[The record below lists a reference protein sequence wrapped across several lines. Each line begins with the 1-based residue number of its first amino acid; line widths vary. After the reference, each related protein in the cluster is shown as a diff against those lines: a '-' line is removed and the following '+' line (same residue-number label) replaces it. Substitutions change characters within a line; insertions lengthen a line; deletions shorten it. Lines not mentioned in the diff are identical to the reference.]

1 MEKAMIRSMTGF
13 ARAER
18 QLEFGR
24 LSWEMRSVNH
34 RYLDFGLRL
43 PEEFRPLE
51 PDIRKCL
58 GQYLS
63 RGKIEATLRFFEAPG
78 ASVCRL
84 ELNLPLARELLGL
97 HKEMAHLAP
106 AALPAD
112 ISQLLKWPGLVEEK
126 RPDPAP
132 LQAAAMELL
141 VEAAQDLQA
150 GRGREGAQMAS
161 AIRERLAG
169 VAVIT
174 ANIRSWLPEIR
185 TALKQRMLDR
195 VADLK
200 QPLEPGRLEQEV
212 VLLSQKIDVDEE
224 LDRLDAHV
232 EEVYRVLDLTEPV
245 GRRLDFLMQEFNRE
259 SNTLSSKSIDQRTT
273 QAAVDLKVLI
283 EQMREQVQN
292 VE

>member
-1 MEKAMIRSMTGF
+1 MTGF
-13 ARAER
+13 ARVER
-18 QLEFGR
+18 QYEFGR

-51 PDIRKCL
+51 ADVRKCL
-58 GQYLS
+58 GKYLN
-63 RGKIEATLRFFEAPG
+63 RGKIEAALRFFEAPG
-78 ASVCRL
+78 ATGGGL
-84 ELNLPLARELLGL
+84 TLNLGLARELINVHAELSRL
-97 HKEMAHLAP
+97 TSVEQA
-106 AALPAD
+106 AD
-112 ISQLLKWPGLVEEK
+112 INQLLKWPGLIEEK
-126 RPDPAP
+126 RPDTAP
-132 LQAAAMELL
+132 IQAAAMELL
-141 VEAAQDLQA
+141 IEAAKELQA
-150 GRGREGAQMAS
+150 GRGREGEQMAS
-161 AIRERLAG
+161 AIRERLEG
-169 VAVIT
+169 VTVLT
-174 ANIRSWLPEIR
+174 TNIRLWLPEIR
-185 TALKQRMLDR
+185 SALKQRMLERIDG
-195 VADLK
+195 LQ
-200 QPLEPGRLEQEV
+200 QPLDPGRIEQEV
-212 VLLSQKIDVDEE
+212 AILAQKIDIDEE

>member
-1 MEKAMIRSMTGF
+1 MIRSMTGF
-13 ARAER
+13 ARVER
-18 QLEFGR
+18 QYEFGR

-34 RYLDFGLRL
+34 RYLDYGLRL

-51 PDIRKCL
+51 SAIRTCL

-63 RGKIEATLRFFEAPG
+63 RGKIEATLRLVMEPG
-78 ASVCRL
+78 AISSKL
-84 ELNLPLARELLGL
+84 ELNPGLAREILEA
-97 HKEMAHLAP
+97 HQEMARLAGVEQQ
-106 AALPAD
+106 AD
-112 ISQLLKWPGLVEEK
+112 ISGMLSWPGLIEEK

-132 LQAAAMELL
+132 LRAAAMELL
-141 VEAAQDLQA
+141 VEAAQELQA
-150 GRGREGAQMAS
+150 GRGREGGQMAN
-161 AIRERLAG
+161 AIRERLTG
-169 VAVIT
+169 VATIT
-174 ANIRSWLPEIR
+174 ANIRLWLPEIR
-185 TALKQRMLDR
+185 TSLKQKLLDR

-200 QPLEPGRLEQEV
+200 LPLDPGRVEQEV
-212 VLLSQKIDVDEE
+212 VMLSQKIDVDEE

-232 EEVYRVLDLTEPV
+232 EEVYRVLDLEEPV

>member
-1 MEKAMIRSMTGF
+1 MIRSMTGF
-13 ARAER
+13 ARVER
-18 QLEFGR
+18 QYEFGR

-51 PDIRKCL
+51 ADIRKCL
-58 GQYLS
+58 GKYLS
-63 RGKIEATLRFFEAPG
+63 RGKIEASLRFSEAPG
-78 ASVCRL
+78 ATGGGL
-84 ELNLPLARELLGL
+84 TLNLGLARELINV
-97 HKEMAHLAP
+97 HAEMTHLASIEQQ
-106 AALPAD
+106 AD
-112 ISQLLKWPGLVEEK
+112 ITRLLKWPGLIEEK
-126 RPDPAP
+126 RPDTAP
-132 LQAAAMELL
+132 MQSAAMELL
-141 VEAAQDLQA
+141 VEAAKELQA
-150 GRGREGAQMAS
+150 GRGREGEQMAN

-169 VAVIT
+169 VAVLT
-174 ANIRSWLPEIR
+174 TNIRTWLPEIR
-185 TALKQRMLDR
+185 SALKHRMLER
-195 VADLK
+195 IGDLQ
-200 QPLEPGRLEQEV
+200 QPLDPGRIEQEV
-212 VLLSQKIDVDEE
+212 AILAQKIDVDEE

>member
-1 MEKAMIRSMTGF
+1 MTGF
-13 ARAER
+13 ARVER
-18 QLEFGR
+18 QYEFGR

-51 PDIRKCL
+51 ADIRKRL

-63 RGKIEATLRFFEAPG
+63 RGKIEATLRYFPAIADTG
-78 ASVCRL
+78 SSL
-84 ELNLPLARELLGL
+84 ELNQPLAQELLGVHGEFSSL
-97 HKEMAHLAP
+97 TSDGQQPDLT
-106 AALPAD
+106 
-112 ISQLLKWPGLVEEK
+112 QLLKWPGLIEEK

-141 VEAAQDLQA
+141 LEAAQDLQD
-150 GRGREGAQMAS
+150 GRGREGEQMAR

-169 VAVIT
+169 VSEIT
-174 ANIRSWLPEIR
+174 DSIRTWLPEIR
-185 TALKQRMLDR
+185 TALKQRLSERIDDLPLPLD
-195 VADLK
+195 
-200 QPLEPGRLEQEV
+200 PGRIEQEV
-212 VLLSQKIDVDEE
+212 AILAQKIDVDEE

-232 EEVYRVLDLTEPV
+232 EEVYRVLELSEPV

-259 SNTLSSKSIDQRTT
+259 SNTLSSKSVDQRTT
-273 QAAVDLKVLI
+273 KAAVDLKVLI

>member
-1 MEKAMIRSMTGF
+1 MIRSMTGF
-13 ARAER
+13 ARVER
-18 QLEFGR
+18 QFDFGR
-24 LSWEMRSVNH
+24 MSWEMRSVNH
-34 RYLDFGLRL
+34 RYLDYGLRL

-51 PDIRKCL
+51 SDIRTCL

-63 RGKIEATLRFFEAPG
+63 RGKIEATLRLVTEPG
-78 ASVCRL
+78 AISSKL
-84 ELNLPLARELLGL
+84 ELNTGLAQEVLEV
-97 HKEMAHLAP
+97 HKEMARLAGVEQE
-106 AALPAD
+106 AD
-112 ISQLLKWPGLVEEK
+112 ISQLLNWPGLIEEK
-126 RPDPAP
+126 RPDPTP
-132 LQAAAMELL
+132 LRAAAMELL
-141 VEAAQDLQA
+141 IEAAQELKA
-150 GRGREGAQMAS
+150 GRAREGEQMAN
-161 AIRERLAG
+161 AIRERLTG
-169 VAVIT
+169 VAAIT
-174 ANIRSWLPEIR
+174 ANIRLWLPEIR
-185 TALKQRMLDR
+185 ISLKQKMLDR

-200 QPLEPGRLEQEV
+200 MPLEPGRIEQEV

-232 EEVYRVLDLTEPV
+232 EEVYRVLDLEEPV

>member
-1 MEKAMIRSMTGF
+1 MIRSMTGF

-18 QLEFGR
+18 QFEFGR

-51 PDIRKCL
+51 ADIRKCL

-63 RGKIEATLRFFEAPG
+63 RGKIEATLRFVETAG
-78 ASVCRL
+78 ASGSKL

-97 HKEMAHLAP
+97 HKEMAGLAP
-106 AALPAD
+106 AALPVN
-112 ISQLLKWPGLVEEK
+112 ISQLLNWPGLVEEK

-141 VEAAQDLQA
+141 VEAAQDLQT

-161 AIRERLAG
+161 AIRQRLAG
-169 VAVIT
+169 VAVLT

-185 TALKQRMLDR
+185 TALKNRMLDR
-195 VADLK
+195 VTDLK
-200 QPLEPGRLEQEV
+200 QPLEPGRVEQEV

>member
-1 MEKAMIRSMTGF
+1 MIRSMTGF
-13 ARAER
+13 TRVER
-18 QLEFGR
+18 QYDFGR
-24 LSWEMRSVNH
+24 LGWEMRSVNH

-51 PDIRKCL
+51 SDVRKCL

-78 ASVCRL
+78 APGSRL
-84 ELNLPLARELLGL
+84 VLNLALARELLDIHG
-97 HKEMAHLAP
+97 EMAKLASTEQQ
-106 AALPAD
+106 AD
-112 ISQLLKWPGLVEEK
+112 ITRLLKWPGLIEEK
-126 RPDPAP
+126 RPDPKP

-150 GRGREGAQMAS
+150 ARSREGVQMAR

-169 VAVIT
+169 VAVLT

-185 TALKQRMLDR
+185 SALKQRMLSR
-195 VADLK
+195 IADLQ
-200 QPLEPGRLEQEV
+200 QPLDPGRIEQEV
-212 VLLSQKIDVDEE
+212 AILSQKIDVDEE

>member
-1 MEKAMIRSMTGF
+1 MTGF
-13 ARAER
+13 ARVER
-18 QLEFGR
+18 QYEFGR

-51 PDIRKCL
+51 PEIRKSVGECI
-58 GQYLS
+58 S
-63 RGKIEATLRFFEAPG
+63 RGKIEATLRFVDSQCAAG
-78 ASVCRL
+78 SGL
-84 ELNLPLARELLGL
+84 QLNLALARDLLGV
-97 HKEMAHLAP
+97 HAEMAQLA
-106 AALPAD
+106 AVEQPAD
-112 ISQLLKWPGLVEEK
+112 FTRLLKWPGLIEEK
-126 RPDPAP
+126 RPDPEP

-141 VEAAQDLQA
+141 VEATRELHA
-150 GRGREGAQMAS
+150 GRGREGEQMAN

-169 VAVIT
+169 IT
-174 ANIRSWLPEIR
+174 ELTGQLRTWLPEIR
-185 TALKQRMLDR
+185 DGLRQRMLDR
-195 VADLK
+195 IGDLP
-200 QPLEPGRLEQEV
+200 QPLDPGRLEQEV
-212 VLLSQKIDVDEE
+212 AVLAQKIDVDEE

-232 EEVYRVLDLTEPV
+232 GEVYRVLDLDEPV

-283 EQMREQVQN
+283 EQMREQIQN

>member
-1 MEKAMIRSMTGF
+1 MIRSMTGF
-13 ARAER
+13 ARVER
-18 QLEFGR
+18 QYEFGR

-34 RYLDFGLRL
+34 RYLDYGLRL

-51 PDIRKCL
+51 SAIRTCL

-63 RGKIEATLRFFEAPG
+63 RGKIEATLRLVMEPG
-78 ASVCRL
+78 AISSKL
-84 ELNLPLARELLGL
+84 ELNPGLAREILEA
-97 HKEMAHLAP
+97 HQEMARLAGVEQQ
-106 AALPAD
+106 AD
-112 ISQLLKWPGLVEEK
+112 ISGMLSWPGLIEEK

-132 LQAAAMELL
+132 LRAAAMELL
-141 VEAAQDLQA
+141 VEAAQELQA
-150 GRGREGAQMAS
+150 GRGREGEQMAN
-161 AIRERLAG
+161 AIRERLTG
-169 VAVIT
+169 VATIT
-174 ANIRSWLPEIR
+174 ANIRLWLPEIR
-185 TALKQRMLDR
+185 ISLKQKLLDR

-200 QPLEPGRLEQEV
+200 LPLDPGRVEQEV
-212 VLLSQKIDVDEE
+212 VMLSQKIDVDEE

-232 EEVYRVLDLTEPV
+232 EEVYRVLDLEEPV

>member
-1 MEKAMIRSMTGF
+1 MIRSMTGF
-13 ARAER
+13 ARVER
-18 QLEFGR
+18 QYEFGR

-34 RYLDFGLRL
+34 RYLDYGLRL

-51 PDIRKCL
+51 SDIRTCL

-63 RGKIEATLRFFEAPG
+63 RGKIEASLRFVMEPG
-78 ASVCRL
+78 AISSKL
-84 ELNLPLARELLGL
+84 ELNPGLAREILEA
-97 HKEMAHLAP
+97 HKEMARLAGVEQQ
-106 AALPAD
+106 AD
-112 ISQLLKWPGLVEEK
+112 ISGMLSWPGLIEEK

-132 LQAAAMELL
+132 LRAAAMGLL
-141 VEAAQDLQA
+141 VEAAQELQA
-150 GRGREGAQMAS
+150 GRGREGEQMAN
-161 AIRERLAG
+161 AIRERLTG
-169 VAVIT
+169 VATIT
-174 ANIRSWLPEIR
+174 ANIRLWLPEIR
-185 TALKQRMLDR
+185 TGLKQKMLDR

-200 QPLEPGRLEQEV
+200 LPLDPGRVEQEV
-212 VLLSQKIDVDEE
+212 VMLSQKIDVDEE

-232 EEVYRVLDLTEPV
+232 EEVYRVLDLEEPV